1 MTRHFKRY
9 LNRKDVNL
17 LEVKAYIDRILSK
30 RIVANVKYPV
40 KPEYEETVLR
50 EMAAYWGVPIE
61 TALTKR
67 RFTEQINCKHA
78 FRFALR
84 VVTGMKMEKI
94 GALLN
99 CDHASVSHSIKVVND
114 TKIGDKEYYSKCLQL
129 AEHLRMV
136 LIELESIEL
145 DLNENQP
152 TLYEIPCD
160 IFFHN

>member
-30 RIVANVKYPV
+30 RIVSNVKYPV
-40 KPEYEETVLR
+40 KPEYEETVLK

-99 CDHASVSHSIKVVND
+99 CDHVTVMHSIKYVED
-114 TKIGDKEYYSKCLQL
+114 SMLADPTYY
-129 AEHLRMV
+129 LRCIDFCDHIKMV
-136 LIELESIEL
+136 MQELE
-145 DLNENQP
+145 LNKNKP
-152 TLYEIPCD
+152 TFYEIPCD

>member
-40 KPEYEETVLR
+40 KPGYEETVLK

-145 DLNENQP
+145 ELNQNQP
-152 TLYEIPCD
+152 TLYEIPCG

>member
-1 MTRHFKRY
+1 MTPHFKRY

-17 LEVKAYIDRILSK
+17 LEVKQYIDRILNK
-30 RIVANVKYPV
+30 RIVANVKYGI
-40 KPEYEETVLR
+40 KPKYEQTVLK

-67 RFTEQINCKHA
+67 RFTEAVNCKHA
-78 FRFALR
+78 FRFAIR
-84 VVTGMKMEKI
+84 TVTGMKMEGI

-99 CDHASVSHSIKVVND
+99 CDHASVSHSLKFVND
-114 TKIGDKEYYSKCLQL
+114 TKIGDKQYYSKCLEL

-136 LIELESIEL
+136 LIEL

-152 TLYEIPCD
+152 TLHEIPCD
-160 IFFHN
+160 IYFHN

>member
-40 KPEYEETVLR
+40 KPGYEETVLK

-145 DLNENQP
+145 DLNQNQP

>member
-40 KPEYEETVLR
+40 KPGYEETVLK

>member
-40 KPEYEETVLR
+40 KPEYEETVLK

-136 LIELESIEL
+136 LIELDSIEL
-145 DLNENQP
+145 DLNQNQP

>member
-30 RIVANVKYPV
+30 RIVSNVKYPI
-40 KPEYEETVLR
+40 KPQYEETVLR

-145 DLNENQP
+145 DLNQNQP

>member
-1 MTRHFKRY
+1 MTPHFKRY

-17 LEVKAYIDRILSK
+17 LEVKQYIDRILNK
-30 RIVANVKYPV
+30 RIVANVKYGI
-40 KPEYEETVLR
+40 KPAYEETVLK

-67 RFTEQINCKHA
+67 RFTEAVNCKHA
-78 FRFALR
+78 FRFAIR
-84 VVTGMKMEKI
+84 TVTDMKMERI

-99 CDHASVSHSIKVVND
+99 CDRATIMHSIKFVND
-114 TKIGDKEYYSKCLQL
+114 TKIGDKQYYSKCLKL

-136 LIELESIEL
+136 LIKLE
-145 DLNENQP
+145 LNENQP
-152 TLYEIPCD
+152 TLHEIPCD

>member
-40 KPEYEETVLR
+40 KPGYEETVLR

-152 TLYEIPCD
+152 TLYEIPCG

>member
-40 KPEYEETVLR
+40 KPEYEETVLK

-145 DLNENQP
+145 DLNENQV

>member
-84 VVTGMKMEKI
+84 AVTGMKMEKI

-99 CDHASVSHSIKVVND
+99 CDHASVSHSIKFVNN
-114 TKIGDKEYYSKCLQL
+114 TKIGDKEFYSKCLQL

-145 DLNENQP
+145 DLNKNQP

>member
-136 LIELESIEL
+136 LIEL

-152 TLYEIPCD
+152 TLHEIPCD

>member
-40 KPEYEETVLR
+40 KPGYEETVLK

-129 AEHLRMV
+129 AEHLRML

-145 DLNENQP
+145 ELNENQP

>member
-17 LEVKAYIDRILSK
+17 LEVRAYIDRILSK

-40 KPEYEETVLR
+40 KPGYEETVLR

-84 VVTGMKMEKI
+84 AVTGMKMEKI

-145 DLNENQP
+145 DLNQNQP

>member
-17 LEVKAYIDRILSK
+17 LEVRAYIDRILSK

>member
-40 KPEYEETVLR
+40 KPGYEETVLK

-84 VVTGMKMEKI
+84 AVTGMKMEKI

-145 DLNENQP
+145 ELNENQP

>member
-40 KPEYEETVLR
+40 KPGYEETVLK

-145 DLNENQP
+145 ELNENQP
-152 TLYEIPCD
+152 TLYEIPCG

>member
-40 KPEYEETVLR
+40 KPEYEETVLK

-114 TKIGDKEYYSKCLQL
+114 AKIGDKEYYSKCLQL

-145 DLNENQP
+145 ELNENQP
-152 TLYEIPCD
+152 TLYEIPCG

>member
-17 LEVKAYIDRILSK
+17 LEVRAYIDRILSK

-40 KPEYEETVLR
+40 KPGYEETVLK

-145 DLNENQP
+145 ELNENQP

>member
-145 DLNENQP
+145 DLNQNQP

>member
-1 MTRHFKRY
+1 MTRDFKHY

-17 LEVKAYIDRILSK
+17 LEVKQYIDRILNK
-30 RIVANVKYPV
+30 RIVANVKYRI
-40 KPEYEETVLR
+40 KPKYEETVLR

-67 RFTEQINCKHA
+67 RFAEQINCKHA
-78 FRFALR
+78 FRFAIR
-84 VVTGMKMEKI
+84 EVTSMSLQSIGKM
-94 GALLN
+94 LN
-99 CDHASVSHSIKVVND
+99 CDYTTVCFSIKFVNN

-152 TLYEIPCD
+152 TLYEIPCE

>member
-40 KPEYEETVLR
+40 KPGYEETVLK

-136 LIELESIEL
+136 LIELDSIEL

>member
-1 MTRHFKRY
+1 

-40 KPEYEETVLR
+40 KPGYEETVLK

-84 VVTGMKMEKI
+84 AVTGMKMEKI
-94 GALLN
+94 GTLLN
-99 CDHASVSHSIKVVND
+99 CDHASVSHSIKFVNN

-129 AEHLRMV
+129 AEHLRML
-136 LIELESIEL
+136 LIELE
-145 DLNENQP
+145 LNKNQP
-152 TLYEIPCD
+152 TLHEIPCD

>member
-17 LEVKAYIDRILSK
+17 LEVRAYIDRILSK

-40 KPEYEETVLR
+40 KPGYEETVLK

>member
-40 KPEYEETVLR
+40 KPGYEETVLK

-152 TLYEIPCD
+152 TLHEIPCD
-160 IFFHN
+160 NFFHN

>member
-1 MTRHFKRY
+1 

-17 LEVKAYIDRILSK
+17 LEVRAYIDRILSK

-40 KPEYEETVLR
+40 KPGYEETVLK

-145 DLNENQP
+145 ELNENQP

>member
-40 KPEYEETVLR
+40 KPGYEETVLK

-145 DLNENQP
+145 DLNENKP
-152 TLYEIPCD
+152 TFYEIPCD

>member
-17 LEVKAYIDRILSK
+17 LEVRAYIDRILSK

-40 KPEYEETVLR
+40 KPGYEETVLK

-136 LIELESIEL
+136 LIELDSIEL

>member
-30 RIVANVKYPV
+30 RIVSNVKYPI
-40 KPEYEETVLR
+40 KPGYEETVLK

-152 TLYEIPCD
+152 TLYEIPCS

>member
-30 RIVANVKYPV
+30 RIVANVKYPL
-40 KPEYEETVLR
+40 KPGYEETVLR

-84 VVTGMKMEKI
+84 AVTGMKMEKI

-136 LIELESIEL
+136 LIELDSIEL
-145 DLNENQP
+145 ELNANQP

>member
-17 LEVKAYIDRILSK
+17 LEVRAYIDRILSK

-40 KPEYEETVLR
+40 KPGYEETVLR

-84 VVTGMKMEKI
+84 AVTGMKMEKI

-136 LIELESIEL
+136 LIELE
-145 DLNENQP
+145 LNENQP

-160 IFFHN
+160 NFFHN

>member
-40 KPEYEETVLR
+40 KPGYEETVLK

-145 DLNENQP
+145 ELNENQP

>member
-145 DLNENQP
+145 DLNENQV